1 MIFSRTKFIC
11 VLFLFSILL
20 TGCGENKD
28 AMEKVQEKEKIQD
41 VDYCD
46 EVSIKEN
53 EKIVYNIY
61 KEKLGIYNKQDYSW
75 HVLYEEEEE
84 FAYKINGRSD
94 IYTVGNTSYNHFS
107 IMKNAES
114 GLYKILDID
123 EKDSI
128 MPFGEYKDEYYFIY
142 NIDDLGGK
150 IQRKIVKY
158 NNKKLTDVLDLDSQL
173 VASAVVVKDNIY
185 YASYQK
191 DKDYYELYQYNLK
204 NADVQLILKDLPTD
218 SLYNLNGNLVWNDGQ
233 GNILDRKGKVWCKVE
248 EESDV
253 DYNSEYKLFFC
264 VYPNKKNA
272 LVCDVIHAENGKIL
286 VKAENFIG
294 YEIDGITLSLFC
306 DDGIQ
311 NINLKKGK

>member
-1 MIFSRTKFIC
+1 MILSRTKIIY
-11 VLFLFSILL
+11 VIFLFFVLL
-20 TGCGENKD
+20 VGCSENKD
-28 AMEKVQEKEKIQD
+28 TMEKVQETVQS

-46 EVSIKEN
+46 DVSIKEN

-75 HVLYEEEEE
+75 HVLYGEEEE
-84 FAYKINGRSD
+84 FAYKINGRND

-107 IMKNAES
+107 IMKNKKS
-114 GLYKILDID
+114 GLHKVLNID

-158 NNKKLTDVLDLDSQL
+158 NKKLVDVLDLDSQL

-204 NADVQLILKDLPTD
+204 DADVRLILKELPTD

-233 GNILDRKGKVWCKVE
+233 GNILDKEGKVWCKVK

-264 VYPNKKNA
+264 VYPNKSNT
-272 LVCDVIHAENGKIL
+272 LVCDVIHAENGKVL
-286 VKAENFIG
+286 TKAENFIG
-294 YEIDGITLSLFC
+294 YEIDGTTLSLFC

-311 NINLKKGK
+311 TVNLKKEK

>member
-1 MIFSRTKFIC
+1 MIFSRKKIIC

-28 AMEKVQEKEKIQD
+28 AVEKVQEKEVIQD

-46 EVSIKEN
+46 DVSIKEN
-53 EKIVYNIY
+53 EKIIYNIY

-75 HVLYEEEEE
+75 HVLYGEEEE
-84 FAYKINGRSD
+84 FAYKINGRND
-94 IYTVGNTSYNHFS
+94 IYTVGNSSHNHFS
-107 IMKNAES
+107 IMKNEKS
-114 GLYKILDID
+114 GLHKVLDID

-128 MPFGEYKDEYYFIY
+128 MPFGEYRDEYYFIY
-142 NIDDLGGK
+142 NIDDLGSR

-158 NNKKLTDVLDLDSQL
+158 NKKLVDVLDLDSEL

-233 GNILDRKGKVWCKVE
+233 GNILDKKGKVWCKVK

-253 DYNSEYKLFFC
+253 DYNSEHKLFFC
-264 VYPNKKNA
+264 VYPNKSNT
-272 LVCDVIHAENGKIL
+272 LVCDVTHAENGKVL
-286 VKAENFIG
+286 AKAENFIG
-294 YEIDGITLSLFC
+294 YEIDGTTLSLFC

-311 NINLKKGK
+311 TVNLKKEK